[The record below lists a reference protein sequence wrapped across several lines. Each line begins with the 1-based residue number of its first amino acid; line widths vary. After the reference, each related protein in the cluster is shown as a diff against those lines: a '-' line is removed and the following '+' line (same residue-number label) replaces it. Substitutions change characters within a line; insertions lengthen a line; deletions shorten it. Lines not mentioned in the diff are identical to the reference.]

1 MEGGG
6 PTQVTRVR
14 IGWGGGDEGVTRDLL
29 IDAVT
34 RRGEGGGQ
42 SGIAVS

>member
-6 PTQVTRVR
+6 PTQVTRVQ
-14 IGWGGGDEGVTRDLL
+14 GEGGDDEGVTRDLL

-34 RRGEGGGQ
+34 RRRGGGQ